1 MSEVALAGGC
11 APASASVAV
20 RVVPADGLGQ
30 TVTGEIPKGA
40 NVDAQQGSKV
50 VIGEPLSASESGAD
64 GRTSKPG
71 PARQP
76 RRFKA
81 EPDIGTAAALIGP
94 RWIPWLF
101 AAKTTASGLLALL
114 VAFTFNLDQPRWSLI
129 TVFIVA
135 QPQSGLVLA
144 KSFYRIIGTLVGAAG
159 ALLLVS
165 LFAQERVLFL
175 GTLAIWIGL
184 CTFASKYA
192 RNFASYG
199 FVLSGYTVAIVGIPG
214 ALEPGNAFFIAEARV
229 TEISLGI
236 IATAAISHLILP
248 VSLADALRRAVATGR
263 AELADYAAA
272 LLGGLDTTSL
282 RAKLLGQVIA
292 IEHLRASAIFEDRAI
307 RDRSGALRQLDIA
320 LLGVV
325 DIAYL
330 LGRSLDWL
338 RRGGAVIGP
347 GLDGAVT
354 RAAAAVDLWRSG
366 RLDAAGL
373 SRRFVRASARLPLAR
388 QLYWDPLVSDGEVIR
403 AAAVIGRLREFF
415 AAFVAFAEAYE
426 AFLSREPQPVR
437 APRFAV
443 SNDRAS
449 AVWAGLRAALALL
462 LVSLFWIFADWP
474 SGEIAA
480 ILAAVATARVATME
494 PAVPIAIGAT
504 LAIVLAIVP
513 SFILIEVLL
522 PHASGFPMFALAVA
536 PMVFCC
542 AYLMAHEKTAIF
554 GFVGG
559 LYFAYAASF
568 QDRMA
573 YDPVGFLNISIA
585 AALAIATCGLLYAIV
600 APETPQAACRRFVR
614 AARKAFERIAR
625 RPGIRLPE
633 FETSITDALDQLRHG
648 LRPDRG
654 EDAAAVEAAIA
665 LLGAGRELIRVRDGG
680 RPTPAGMEVEAVRFL
695 ATKQRLPL
703 DRARRAAQDASVTCL
718 AELRDDRLGVADAR
732 AAEREMVAFAAI
744 GDELER
750 GGELVLDGTS
760 KGVQRHV
767 A

>member
-1 MSEVALAGGC
+1 MAL
-11 APASASVAV
+11 
-20 RVVPADGLGQ
+20 RVLPADGLGQ
-30 TVTGEIPKGA
+30 TVTGEILKGA
-40 NVDAQQGSKV
+40 NVDAKQGSKV
-50 VIGEPLSASESGAD
+50 VTGQPLSASESRAAC
-64 GRTSKPG
+64 RTGKRGS
-71 PARQP
+71 ARQP
-76 RRFKA
+76 HRSGA
-81 EPDIGTAAALIGP
+81 EPDTGAAAAIIGP

-114 VAFTFNLDQPRWSLI
+114 VAFTFNLDQPRWALI

-144 KSFYRIIGTLVGAAG
+144 KSFYRIIGTVVGAAG

-192 RNFASYG
+192 RNFTSYG

-214 ALEPGNAFFIAEARV
+214 ALDPANAFFIAEARV

-236 IATAAISHLILP
+236 MTTAAISHLILP

-272 LLGGLDTTSL
+272 LLAGRDTTSL
-282 RAKLLGQVIA
+282 RTKLLGQVIA
-292 IEHLRASAIFEDRAI
+292 IEHLRASAIFEDREI
-307 RDRSGALRQLDIA
+307 RDRSGALQHLDIA

-338 RRGGAVIGP
+338 RRGGVVIGS
-347 GLDGAVT
+347 GLDGALT
-354 RAAAAVDLWRSG
+354 RAAAAIALWRSG

-373 SRRFVRASARLPLAR
+373 SRCFVRASARLPLAR
-388 QLYWDPLVSDGEVIR
+388 ELYRDPPVSDEEVTR
-403 AAAVIGRLREFF
+403 GAAVIRRLREFF

-426 AFLSREPQPVR
+426 AFLSREPQRVR
-437 APRFAV
+437 ATRFSV

-462 LVSLFWIFADWP
+462 LVSLFWILADWP

-494 PAVPIAIGAT
+494 PAVLVAMGGT
-504 LAIVLAIVP
+504 MAIVLATVP
-513 SFILIEVLL
+513 SFILVEVLL
-522 PHASGFPMFALAVA
+522 PHASGFPMFALVVA

-542 AYLMAHEKTAIF
+542 AFLMAREKTAIF
-554 GFVGG
+554 GFVAG
-559 LYFAYAASF
+559 LYFAYVASF

-585 AALAIATCGLLYAIV
+585 AALAIATCGVLYAII

-654 EDAAAVEAAIA
+654 EHVAAVEAAIA
-665 LLGAGRELIRVRDGG
+665 LLGTGRELIRVRDGG
-680 RPTPAGMEVEAVRFL
+680 RSPLAGMEVEGDVVRFL
-695 ATKQRLPL
+695 ATKQRLPF
-703 DRARRAAQDASVTCL
+703 DRARRAAQDASVACL

-744 GDELER
+744 GDGLER
-750 GGELVLDGTS
+750 GGELVLDETS
-760 KGVQRHV
+760 KGVQTHV